1 MNSYISFGGSLSE
14 GVKPLKDQKRG
25 ETILLREGTHE
36 SMKPNVQVFY
46 DPPWLPDTPRIL
58 VKELVNGSETRIL
71 LDTGASRSA
80 ILAKK
85 ILRLA
90 LPISSHLVF
99 QVAVY
104 MGRLK

>member
-1 MNSYISFGGSLSE
+1 M
-14 GVKPLKDQKRG
+14 
-25 ETILLREGTHE
+25 
-36 SMKPNVQVFY
+36 
-46 DPPWLPDTPRIL
+46 L

-99 QVAVY
+99 QVAGYDGEIKIVTSATQA
-104 MGRLK
+104 MLKINSYEED